1 VCGAVFFLEN
11 DAIGGNAAEDQAM
24 RTTRLLAISALAA
37 GLAIAPAYGGS
48 AGSEKDTGDRPLSE
62 ELDEVFRGLMEKMKP
77 ALDELLETLDV
88 LENIDSIEHYERP
101 EIMPNGD
108 IIIRRREDAPPLLLE
123 DGEDAEPGVR
133 T

>member
-1 VCGAVFFLEN
+1 
-11 DAIGGNAAEDQAM
+11 M
-24 RTTRLLAISALAA
+24 RTARLIAISTLAI

-48 AGSEKDTGDRPLSE
+48 ADSGEGAGDRQLSE
-62 ELDEVFRGLMEKMKP
+62 ELDKLFRGLMEQMKP
-77 ALDELLETLDV
+77 ALDELLETLEV

-108 IIIRRREDAPPLLLE
+108 IIIRRREGAPPLEQNDSE
-123 DGEDAEPGVR
+123 DPAEKPGVR